1 MIKLITVENY
11 KKALEKMALSDNQVA
26 MLRAHYMAPDRRITM
41 EKLAEAVGFK
51 SYSVSNLNYG
61 KLAHKL
67 CEEMNTEPD
76 DSFKDGRPF
85 WLSII
90 AEAWKN
96 KEGKYEFQMWPE
108 LAEAME
114 ELNLG

>member
-1 MIKLITVENY
+1 MITVENY
-11 KKALEKMALSDNQVA
+11 KKALEKMALSDNEVA
-26 MLRAHYMAPDRRITM
+26 ILRAHYRAPDRRITM
-41 EKLAEAVGFK
+41 GKLAEEVGLK
-51 SYSVSNLNYG
+51 NYSVSNLIYG

-67 CEEMNTEPD
+67 CDQMNAEPD

-90 AEAWKN
+90 AEAWEN

-114 ELNLG
+114 ELSLA